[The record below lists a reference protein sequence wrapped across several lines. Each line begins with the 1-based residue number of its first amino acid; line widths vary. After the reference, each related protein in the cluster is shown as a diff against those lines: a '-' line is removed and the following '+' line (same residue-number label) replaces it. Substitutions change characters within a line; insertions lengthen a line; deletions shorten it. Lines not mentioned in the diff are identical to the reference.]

1 MAYATITGTKRNME
15 ALKAHGWGLLLTP
28 DTIVRARRALPPG
41 YRYAIDNGAWGCHQ
55 RGVAFDGD
63 GFGELVDLHANGA
76 EWVVVPDIVAGGLES
91 LAFSLSWLPRLQ
103 GLPLLLAVQDG
114 MSTDDVEPYL
124 GAGVGLFLGGSTE
137 WKLATMR
144 QWGQLARRVGCHY
157 HVARVNTARRI
168 ALCQDAG
175 AHSFDGTS
183 ASRFAVT
190 TPRLTAAMRQGHL
203 FGSIDA

>member
-1 MAYATITGTKRNME
+1 ME

-28 DTIVRARRALPPG
+28 DTIVRGRRALPPG
-41 YRYAIDNGAWGCHQ
+41 YKYAIDNGAWGCHQ
-55 RGVAFDGD
+55 RGVAFDGAR
-63 GFGELVDLHANGA
+63 FGELVALHADGA

-124 GAGVGLFLGGSTE
+124 GAGVGVFLGGTTE

-144 QWGQLARRVGCHY
+144 QWGHLARRVGCHY

-203 FGSIDA
+203 FGGLNE